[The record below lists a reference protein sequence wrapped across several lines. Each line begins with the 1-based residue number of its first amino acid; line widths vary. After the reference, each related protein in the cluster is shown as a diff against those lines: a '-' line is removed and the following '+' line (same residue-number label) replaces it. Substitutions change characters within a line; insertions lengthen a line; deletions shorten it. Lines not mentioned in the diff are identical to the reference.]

1 MFGHAMTLSKGG
13 HEGPLGIA
21 TADESEYQAFPNESG
36 RNWRQEW
43 LEVPMMVAVLHLP
56 RGARVLEVGCGR
68 GIALPVFAR
77 LLAPARLVGLDI
89 DPMLLTEAGQ
99 RLKETATRA
108 ELIPGDVRDL
118 PFPDE
123 SFDVV
128 IDFGT
133 CFHVGRP
140 GDALREITRVLA
152 PGGIF
157 ATETKL
163 SQLLA
168 HPVRSK
174 RRRLPWAATAEL
186 APLRRAL
193 LWQSRRRRTV

>member
-1 MFGHAMTLSKGG
+1 MSGHAMSL
-13 HEGPLGIA
+13 LA
-21 TADESEYQAFPNESG
+21 TALTTAGATVDESEYQPFPNESG
-36 RNWRQEW
+36 RNWRQER
-43 LEVPMMVAVLHLP
+43 LEIPMMLAALRLP
-56 RGARVLEVGCGR
+56 RGAQVLEVGCGR
-68 GIALPVFAR
+68 GIALPVLAR

-89 DPMLLTEAGQ
+89 DPMLLAEAEQ
-99 RLKETATRA
+99 RLKETGTPA
-108 ELIPGDVRDL
+108 ELIPGDVRAL
-118 PFPDE
+118 PFPSG

-133 CFHVGRP
+133 CFHVGRA
-140 GDALREITRVLA
+140 GNALREIARVLA

-168 HPVRSK
+168 HPVRSM
-174 RRRLPWAATAEL
+174 RRRLPWAATREL

-193 LWQSRRRRTV
+193 LWQSRRRGAV

>member
-1 MFGHAMTLSKGG
+1 MSGHAISLPNWGRQQVAKG
-13 HEGPLGIA
+13 A
-21 TADESEYQAFPNESG
+21 TIDESEYQPFPNESG
-36 RNWRQEW
+36 RNWRQEQ
-43 LEVPMMVAVLHLP
+43 LEIPLMLAALRLP
-56 RGARVLEVGCGR
+56 RGARMLEVGCGR
-68 GIALPVFAR
+68 GIALPVFDR

-89 DPMLLTEAGQ
+89 DPMLLTEAEQ
-99 RLKETATRA
+99 RLTETGTPA
-108 ELIPGDVRDL
+108 ELVPGDVRNL
-118 PFPDE
+118 PFPDG

-140 GDALREITRVLA
+140 GDALREIARVLA

-174 RRRLPWAATAEL
+174 QRRLPWAATTEL
-186 APLRRAL
+186 VPLRRAL
-193 LWQSRRRRTV
+193 LWQSRRRCV